1 MFDRPLDIQHL
12 LRNIKLAMDKDLL
25 LQPGFFTDANLL
37 KFFNGTRMKWSTP
50 SPHMEGMTWRRFEV
64 TTDRRVF
71 PKVTVELLRSCELIP
86 AYTSASGAV
95 PARITA
101 VASVDLPVDDVPASV
116 KFFVKLDSPAAL
128 AAGARSR
135 EIGQDNQIKSI
146 HLWSRER

>member
-12 LRNIKLAMDKDLL
+12 LRNIKL
-25 LQPGFFTDANLL
+25 
-37 KFFNGTRMKWSTP
+37 
-50 SPHMEGMTWRRFEV
+50 
-64 TTDRRVF
+64 
-71 PKVTVELLRSCELIP
+71 

-101 VASVDLPVDDVPASV
+101 VASVDLPVDDVPGFTVDTVRSVFGTESFHTMDFGERTDGGRDTPTSKGSLTYEDSAKERRAQSDVERSSV